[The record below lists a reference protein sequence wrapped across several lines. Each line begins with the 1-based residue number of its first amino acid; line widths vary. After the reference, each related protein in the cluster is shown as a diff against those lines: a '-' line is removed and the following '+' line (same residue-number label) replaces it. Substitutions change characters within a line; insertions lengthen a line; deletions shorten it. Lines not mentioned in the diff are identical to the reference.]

1 MAVIAY
7 TGTRIPGP
15 IGTSSL
21 VTWTSVAT
29 GDTGK
34 PVESTGFSDRSVQVT
49 GTFGGATCTIEG
61 SNDGSTWATLSD
73 PAGAA
78 LTFAATGLKQIL
90 QITRYMRPSVAA
102 GAGTLNINLL
112 MVGQI

>member
-1 MAVIAY
+1 MAVIAS
-7 TGTRIPGP
+7 TGAKIPHPFGNA
-15 IGTSSL
+15 SM

-29 GDTGK
+29 GDTGA
-34 PVESTGFSDRSVQVT
+34 PIQNPTFSDRSVQVT

-61 SNDGSTWATLSD
+61 SNDGVTYFTLTD

-78 LTFAATGLKQIL
+78 ATFAVAGLKQLL
-90 QITRYMRPSVAA
+90 QVTRYIRPSVAA

-112 MVGQI
+112 IVGK